1 MKILIL
7 LTCLFTFN
15 CIFCQPSF
23 PASKTDSLL
32 LEISRLQIKGKSFYD
47 KGQFPVQR
55 GKHKRVEDNTVFFS
69 ALISLTLQNVAKDMD
84 SIAKKRVDTICNQIR
99 LNYISYQN
107 RSGNKTF
114 NFWKTTP
121 PDFFPHS
128 KLLSHFSIFNI
139 PDDADCTSIIY
150 LTDTSLRNNATWLQN
165 KLAMHSNL
173 STQKIKN
180 TNPSYQHFKA
190 YSTWFGKKMP
200 IEFDICVQ
208 SNVLFFIYK
217 NHLPLTIQDQETLAL
232 LHAQII
238 SGEYLKQAY
247 YCSPS
252 YKKPAIVLY
261 HLARL
266 LENNQIPLL
275 EDCREIIR
283 KDMETELK
291 KASIF
296 MDKIILS
303 TSLLRM
309 KRNPPPINLKDATPA
324 LLDDY
329 AFFRANLFSSYAR
342 PSLKFISKSSWL
354 DCCFYCRAYCLS
366 LLLEYET
373 MSVRNNPSVD

>member
-150 LTDTSLRNNATWLQN
+150 LTDTSLRNHSAWLQN

-173 STQKIKN
+173 SALKIKN
-180 TNPSYQHFKA
+180 TNPSYQHFRA

-208 SNVLFFIYK
+208 SNALFLIYK
-217 NHLPLTIQDQETLAL
+217 NQLPLTVQDQETLAL
-232 LHAQII
+232 LHAQIV

-252 YKKPAIVLY
+252 YKRPAIVLY

-266 LENNQIPLL
+266 LGNNRIPLL

-283 KDMETELK
+283 KDIEWELK

-296 MDKIILS
+296 MDKIVLS
-303 TSLLRM
+303 TALLRM
-309 KRNPPPINLKDATPA
+309 KGTPPPLNLNEVTID
-324 LLDDY
+324 LLDNY
-329 AFFRANLFSSYAR
+329 VFFRANLFSSYAR
-342 PSLKFISKSSWL
+342 PFLKFISKTNWF
-354 DCCFYCRAYCLS
+354 DCKFYCRAYCLS

-373 MSVRNNPSVD
+373 MKETL